1 MSLAMGRL
9 GPVFLRD
16 RTMNLVLLAAGIGS
30 WMLVGWLFTT
40 RSPVDDPDAQVLG
53 AVLLG
58 LAFALPSASLFWL
71 AAFSRRRIA
80 YQGDWLR
87 AARRATWIGAGAALF
102 VLLRGQGAFS
112 LPLALFI
119 VAMVLF
125 VELTLSLRR

>member
-1 MSLAMGRL
+1 MARL
-9 GPVFLRD
+9 GPVFFRD
-16 RTMNLVLLAAGIGS
+16 RTLNLLLLAGAGAC
-30 WMLVGWLFTT
+30 WVLVGWLFTT
-40 RSPVDDPDAQVLG
+40 RSPTDDPDAQVLG

-58 LAFALPSASLFWL
+58 LAFGLPTASLLWL

-87 AARRATWIGAGAALF
+87 AARRATWVGAAVALF

-119 VAMVLF
+119 FAMVLF
-125 VELTLSLRR
+125 MEVTLSIRR